1 MLINVQAS
9 CRLNACGYFVLSQY
23 RQTFI
28 LYLLPAGTVT
38 EGGSA
43 VEANFVEFPN
53 SEKIADLA
61 MAATYVVAVSE
72 NGNIYYWGK
81 NSVWYY

>member
-1 MLINVQAS
+1 MHMATLYWLSVYFESVQTI
-9 CRLNACGYFVLSQY
+9 V
-23 RQTFI
+23 
-28 LYLLPAGTVT
+28 LYLLPVGTVT

-53 SEKIADLA
+53 SEKIVDLA
-61 MAATYVVAVSE
+61 MAATYVMAVSE

-81 NSVWYY
+81 NSVWYD